1 MIMELFLID
10 SAVGAFLA
18 DVWKDVLLFTSLVS
32 LAGAV
37 CIALIDFMLDEDQRE
52 QIENK
57 PVSFLIYIS
66 VIALV
71 SNTVILLAFLA
82 VGVIAAY

>member
-10 SAVGAFLA
+10 SAIGAFLA